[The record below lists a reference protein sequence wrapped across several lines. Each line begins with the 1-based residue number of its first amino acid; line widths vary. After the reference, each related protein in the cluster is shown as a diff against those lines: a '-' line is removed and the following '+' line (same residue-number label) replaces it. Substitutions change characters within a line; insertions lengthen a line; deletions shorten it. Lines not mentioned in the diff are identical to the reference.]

1 MNKVI
6 GTVVLAFAVLLQ
18 PALASAAGS
27 KRPQPA
33 GERREK
39 AEARTASTSDRS
51 GCERYFALVG
61 ALSMCRARNEG
72 AIDCASTQ
80 FGSRK
85 DSVQA

>member
-33 GERREK
+33 GERKEN
-39 AEARTASTSDRS
+39 AEERTASNSDRS
-51 GCERYFALVG
+51 GCKKYVALVG
-61 ALSMCRARNEG
+61 ALVDVPCP
-72 AIDCASTQ
+72 
-80 FGSRK
+80 K
-85 DSVQA
+85 